1 MKFRDKVKIKYITLI
16 FIPHV
21 ALAQI
26 IYGVDAIPHYQH
38 TKNFPVYVQVA
49 SFKNKHYAENKIL
62 EVQTKNHQKATI
74 KFANNL
80 YKVVIG
86 PFNNQATLMSCYYNF
101 HGTHVIAS
109 SSASPRSLVM
119 PNKTA
124 ASYSA
129 IVHNHVFK
137 PPKVV
142 LKKREFLKNHA
153 VISFFT
159 IGQRAK
165 HSDVKKQYNHHK
177 QPQHKIYSQRSR
189 LGFGQTN
196 KIESDRVCNK
206 AENHALC
213 EGRGSSAKSILN
225 HWYINGQ
232 LGGQFINSKSSA
244 TVNNGSGFSSPYN
257 LDTYSASSKNAST
270 LLGIG
275 LGKRFL
281 LNRSF
286 LQALSIGVHYQYFF
300 ANNITGNITQFSLP
314 QFVNYSYTWPMA
326 ANVLVANSKWNFQ
339 DYKRFS
345 PYLSVGLGGVFQ
357 QSSGYSENAYTNVTP
372 RISPAFAGN
381 DKAKFA
387 YLLGAGLDYPINN
400 KVILS
405 AGYQFSGLGNAQ
417 SGKGQSSWATERLNF
432 GNLNANA
439 FIFSAAYLFDADF
452 AHFKLFND
460 QSDWSTVR
468 ETI

>member
-1 MKFRDKVKIKYITLI
+1 MKFGNKVKIKYIALI

-26 IYGVDAIPHYQH
+26 IYGVDTIPHYQH

-49 SFKNKHYAENKIL
+49 SFKNKHYAENKML

-74 KFANNL
+74 KFINNL

-86 PFNNQATLMSCYYNF
+86 PFNNHTTLMSCYYNF

-109 SSASPRSLVM
+109 SSAAPRSLVV
-119 PNKTA
+119 PNKKA
-124 ASYSA
+124 ASYRA
-129 IVHNHVFK
+129 IVHNHMFK
-137 PPKVV
+137 QPKVV
-142 LKKREFLKNHA
+142 AQKRAFLKNNA

-165 HSDVKKQYNHHK
+165 HSDVQKQYTHPK
-177 QPQHKIYSQRSR
+177 QPQHKIYSQ
-189 LGFGQTN
+189 Q
-196 KIESDRVCNK
+196 
-206 AENHALC
+206 
-213 EGRGSSAKSILN
+213 KSILN
-225 HWYINGQ
+225 HWYLNGQ

-257 LDTYSASSKNAST
+257 LDTYSASSNNAST

-275 LGKRFL
+275 LGKRFI
-281 LNRSF
+281 LNKSF
-286 LQALSIGVHYQYFF
+286 IQALSIGVHYQYFF

-326 ANVLVANSKWNFQ
+326 ANVLVANGKLNFQ

-345 PYLSVGLGGVFQ
+345 PYFSVGLGGVFQ
-357 QSSGYSENAYTNVTP
+357 QSSGYSEDAYTNVTP

-381 DKAKFA
+381 DKAQFA
-387 YLLGAGLDYPINN
+387 YLLGAGLDYPINH

-405 AGYQFSGLGNAQ
+405 AGYQFSGLGKAQ
-417 SGKGQSSWATERLNF
+417 SGNGQSSWAAERLSF

-439 FIFSAAYLFDADF
+439 FIFSATYLFDADF

-460 QSDWSTVR
+460 QSDWSSVR